1 MAAPVMNMAIKRP
14 RSLTALVVDELRA
27 RIIDGR
33 LRLGEHVSENAL
45 AAELGISKT
54 PVREALLQLKLD
66 RLVEIHPQRGTY
78 VFRLGPG
85 DVVKVSE
92 LREVLEVEAA
102 AIAMKRNRKAL
113 VSGMTAI
120 LQDMRKA
127 YNADDIVAYRTLDGD
142 YHRTL
147 IEACDNSYIVDAYE
161 PIGLRIQAL
170 RSRLSD
176 EAALNRLSFR
186 DHCNML
192 KLIKAGEVTGLQK
205 LLRVHVRQTAR
216 SYIEV
221 QGQQEA
227 EPEARAARSADAVL
241 VAVGPKSW

>member
-1 MAAPVMNMAIKRP
+1 MAIKRP

-33 LRLGEHVSENAL
+33 LRLGENVSENAL

-78 VFRLGPG
+78 VFRLSPA

-102 AIAMKRNRKAL
+102 AIAMKRNGRELAL
-113 VSGMTAI
+113 RMASV
-120 LQDMRKA
+120 LNDMRKA
-127 YNADDIVAYRTLDGD
+127 YNAGDNVAYRTLDGD

-147 IEACDNSYIVDAYE
+147 IEACGNSYIVDAYE
-161 PIGLRIQAL
+161 PVGLRIQAL

-221 QGQQEA
+221 QDQQEA
-227 EPEARAARSADAVL
+227 EPEARAARPADAAL
-241 VAVGPKSW
+241 VAAGPKAW